1 MSNDLQRLVASA
13 AQQGAAAALAAL
25 GLTSGEVSQRQ
36 AVKTYGKW
44 LSEAIREGRIS
55 PARIEDGHAGTR
67 WYRVAD
73 ILALQTAYSV
83 KAYLTKSYHNETH
96 SH

>member
-1 MSNDLQRLVASA
+1 MNKDLQRIVASA

-44 LSEAIREGRIS
+44 LADAIKEGRIN
-55 PARIEDGHAGTR
+55 PVRIEDGHAGTR
-67 WYRVAD
+67 WYKVAD

-83 KAYLTKSYHNETH
+83 NAYILN
-96 SH
+96 SHTL

>member
-1 MSNDLQRLVASA
+1 MSNDLQRVVASA

-44 LSEAIREGRIS
+44 LADAIKEGRIN
-55 PARIEDGHAGTR
+55 PVRIEDGHAGTR
-67 WYRVAD
+67 WYKVAD
-73 ILALQTAYSV
+73 ILALQTAYATQ
-83 KAYLTKSYHNETH
+83 AYILN
-96 SH
+96 SHTL

>member
-44 LSEAIREGRIS
+44 LADAIKEGRIN
-55 PARIEDGHAGTR
+55 PVRIENGHAGTR
-67 WYRVAD
+67 WYKVAD
-73 ILALQTAYSV
+73 ILALQTAYATQ
-83 KAYLTKSYHNETH
+83 AYILN
-96 SH
+96 SHTL

>member
-44 LSEAIREGRIS
+44 LADAIKEGRIN

-67 WYRVAD
+67 WYKVAD
-73 ILALQTAYSV
+73 ILALQTAYATQ
-83 KAYLTKSYHNETH
+83 AYILN
-96 SH
+96 SHTL

>member
-1 MSNDLQRLVASA
+1 MNKDLQRIIASA

-44 LSEAIREGRIS
+44 LSDAIREGRIH

-67 WYRVAD
+67 WYKVAD

-83 KAYLTKSYHNETH
+83 NAYILNNHTSL
-96 SH
+96 

>member
-1 MSNDLQRLVASA
+1 MNKDLQRIIASA

-44 LSEAIREGRIS
+44 LSEAIREGRIHPS
-55 PARIEDGHAGTR
+55 RIEDGHAGTR
-67 WYRVAD
+67 WYKVAD
-73 ILALQTAYSV
+73 ILALQTAYSIN
-83 KAYLTKSYHNETH
+83 AYILNNHTSL
-96 SH
+96 

>member
-1 MSNDLQRLVASA
+1 MNKDLQRIIASA

-44 LSEAIREGRIS
+44 LSEAIREGRIH

-67 WYRVAD
+67 WYKVAD

-83 KAYLTKSYHNETH
+83 NAYILNNHTSL
-96 SH
+96 

>member
-44 LSEAIREGRIS
+44 LADAIKEGRIR

-67 WYRVAD
+67 WYKVAD
-73 ILALQTAYSV
+73 ILALQTAYATQ
-83 KAYLTKSYHNETH
+83 AYILN
-96 SH
+96 SHTL

>member
-1 MSNDLQRLVASA
+1 MSNDLQRLIASA

-44 LSEAIREGRIS
+44 LADAIKEGRIN
-55 PARIEDGHAGTR
+55 PVRIEDGHAGTR
-67 WYRVAD
+67 WYKVAD
-73 ILALQTAYSV
+73 ILALQTAYATQ
-83 KAYLTKSYHNETH
+83 AYILN
-96 SH
+96 SHTL

>member
-1 MSNDLQRLVASA
+1 MNKDLQRLVESA
-13 AQQGAAAALAAL
+13 AQQGAAAALATL

-44 LSEAIREGRIS
+44 LSDAMKRGDIL

-67 WYRVAD
+67 WYKVTD
-73 ILALQTAYSV
+73 ILALQTAYSAQ
-83 KAYLTKSYHNETH
+83 AYILNTQ
-96 SH
+96 SHTL

>member
-25 GLTSGEVSQRQ
+25 GLTSGEVSRRQ

-44 LSEAIREGRIS
+44 LADAIKEGRIN
-55 PARIEDGHAGTR
+55 PVRIEDGHAGTR
-67 WYRVAD
+67 WYKVAD
-73 ILALQTAYSV
+73 ILALQTAYATQ
-83 KAYLTKSYHNETH
+83 AYILN
-96 SH
+96 SHTL

>member
-36 AVKTYGKW
+36 AVNTYGKW
-44 LSEAIREGRIS
+44 LADAIKEGRIN
-55 PARIEDGHAGTR
+55 PVRIEDGHAGTR
-67 WYRVAD
+67 WYKVAD
-73 ILALQTAYSV
+73 ILALQTAYATQ
-83 KAYLTKSYHNETH
+83 AYILN
-96 SH
+96 SHTL

>member
-1 MSNDLQRLVASA
+1 MNKDLQRLVESA
-13 AQQGAAAALAAL
+13 AQQGAAAALATL

-44 LSEAIREGRIS
+44 LSDAMKRGDIL

-67 WYRVAD
+67 WYKVTD
-73 ILALQTAYSV
+73 ILALQTAYATQ
-83 KAYLTKSYHNETH
+83 AYILN
-96 SH
+96 SHTL

>member
-1 MSNDLQRLVASA
+1 MNKDLQRIIASA
-13 AQQGAAAALAAL
+13 SQQGATAALAAL

-44 LSEAIREGRIS
+44 LSEAIREGRIH

-67 WYRVAD
+67 WYKVAD

-83 KAYLTKSYHNETH
+83 NAYILNNHTSL
-96 SH
+96 

>member
-1 MSNDLQRLVASA
+1 MNKDLQRIVASA

-44 LSEAIREGRIS
+44 LSEAIREGRIH

-67 WYRVAD
+67 WYKVAD
-73 ILALQTAYSV
+73 LLALQTAYSV
-83 KAYLTKSYHNETH
+83 NAYILNNHTSL
-96 SH
+96 

>member
-44 LSEAIREGRIS
+44 LADAIKEGRIN
-55 PARIEDGHAGTR
+55 PVRIEDGHAGTR
-67 WYRVAD
+67 WYKVAD
-73 ILALQTAYSV
+73 ILALQTAYATQ
-83 KAYLTKSYHNETH
+83 AYILN
-96 SH
+96 SHTL

>member
-25 GLTSGEVSQRQ
+25 GLTSGEVSPRQ

-44 LSEAIREGRIS
+44 LADAIKEGRIN
-55 PARIEDGHAGTR
+55 PVRIEDGHAGTR
-67 WYRVAD
+67 WYKVAD
-73 ILALQTAYSV
+73 ILALQTAYATQ
-83 KAYLTKSYHNETH
+83 AYILN
-96 SH
+96 SHTL

>member
-1 MSNDLQRLVASA
+1 MSNDLQLLVASA

-44 LSEAIREGRIS
+44 LADAIKEGRIN
-55 PARIEDGHAGTR
+55 PVRIEDGHAGTR
-67 WYRVAD
+67 WYKVAD
-73 ILALQTAYSV
+73 ILALQTAYATQ
-83 KAYLTKSYHNETH
+83 AYILN
-96 SH
+96 SHTL